1 MRAPGWQAEALV
13 APADQPDGQH
23 HRQCQQQCQQP
34 HAQRQVLTVAL
45 GALHCVQRSQHRR
58 VALAAHDGQGE
69 DASVHGQE
77 VQAEEDTA
85 AHITECHSLVTYV
98 ATMKGMLSR

>member
-1 MRAPGWQAEALV
+1 M